1 MFNDVERKLISLPT
15 RYGGLAI
22 PIIKDIAKVEYAN
35 SRYITE
41 ELALSID
48 NQDLSCNV
56 DTSNIKKIKDKVKCE
71 KELFHKNKLDQILE
85 NLNVK
90 QKQLNEMAR
99 EKGVS
104 NWLNAYPLKEYGF
117 DLNKQQFWDGISIRY
132 DWPLNNLPTTCACG
146 LKYDFQHSVSCKKR
160 GLVSILHNDIRDLT
174 ANISREVYNDVE
186 VEAKLIPLTG
196 EQLQY

>member
-71 KELFHKNKLDQILE
+71 KELFHKNKQDQVLE

-90 QKQLNEMAR
+90 QKRLKEMAH

-104 NWLNAYPLKEYGF
+104 NWLNAYPQK
-117 DLNKQQFWDGISIRY
+117 N
-132 DWPLNNLPTTCACG
+132 T
-146 LKYDFQHSVSCKKR
+146 V
-160 GLVSILHNDIRDLT
+160 
-174 ANISREVYNDVE
+174 
-186 VEAKLIPLTG
+186 LI
-196 EQLQY
+196 

>member
-132 DWPLNNLPTTCACG
+132 G
-146 LKYDFQHSVSCKKR
+146 
-160 GLVSILHNDIRDLT
+160 
-174 ANISREVYNDVE
+174 
-186 VEAKLIPLTG
+186 
-196 EQLQY
+196 

>member
-90 QKQLNEMAR
+90 QKRLNEMAR

-117 DLNKQQFWDGISIRY
+117 DLNKQQF
-132 DWPLNNLPTTCACG
+132 
-146 LKYDFQHSVSCKKR
+146 
-160 GLVSILHNDIRDLT
+160 
-174 ANISREVYNDVE
+174 
-186 VEAKLIPLTG
+186 
-196 EQLQY
+196 

>member
-35 SRYITE
+35 SRYIAE

-71 KELFHKNKLDQILE
+71 KELFHKNKLDQVLE

-90 QKQLNEMAR
+90 QKRLKEMAH

-104 NWLNAYPLKEYGF
+104 NWLNAYPQK
-117 DLNKQQFWDGISIRY
+117 N
-132 DWPLNNLPTTCACG
+132 T
-146 LKYDFQHSVSCKKR
+146 V
-160 GLVSILHNDIRDLT
+160 
-174 ANISREVYNDVE
+174 
-186 VEAKLIPLTG
+186 LI
-196 EQLQY
+196 

>member
-1 MFNDVERKLISLPT
+1 MFKDVELKLISLPT
-15 RYGGLAI
+15 RYGGLTI

-41 ELALSID
+41 KLALSIN

-56 DTSNIKKIKDKVKCE
+56 DTSNIKEIKDKVKCE

-90 QKQLNEMAR
+90 QKRLNEMER
-99 EKGVS
+99 DKGVS

-117 DLNKQQFWDGISIRY
+117 DLNKQQF
-132 DWPLNNLPTTCACG
+132 
-146 LKYDFQHSVSCKKR
+146 
-160 GLVSILHNDIRDLT
+160 
-174 ANISREVYNDVE
+174 
-186 VEAKLIPLTG
+186 
-196 EQLQY
+196 